1 MGILTHIHD
10 SPMTSP
16 PYPHHIPYKSSI
28 FHRISKLPGSLA
40 QDVWGWTIA
49 ACGSGVV
56 LSAVGT
62 PFENL
67 LAWHVAERSKAQ
79 PRGCWDRTLFFVGG
93 VYMCTIYMCII
104 YIYMYVYIITCSV
117 YIYIYHYI
125 PIHVYCIHIILL
137 LGYDLYLCLF
147 ISYKHVLKGEQNE
160 RIGWPWS
167 L

>member
-1 MGILTHIHD
+1 
-10 SPMTSP
+10 
-16 PYPHHIPYKSSI
+16 
-28 FHRISKLPGSLA
+28 
-40 QDVWGWTIA
+40 
-49 ACGSGVV
+49 VV

-79 PRGCWDRTLFFVGG
+79 PRGCWDRTLFLLGVQRKKAGG
-93 VYMCTIYMCII
+93 NHGKCVYMCTIYI
-104 YIYMYVYIITCSV
+104 YDLYVYIITCST
-117 YIYIYHYI
+117 YIYTIIYTYT
-125 PIHVYCIHIILL
+125 CILYTVHIILL
-137 LGYDLYLCLF
+137 LGYDLNLWLF